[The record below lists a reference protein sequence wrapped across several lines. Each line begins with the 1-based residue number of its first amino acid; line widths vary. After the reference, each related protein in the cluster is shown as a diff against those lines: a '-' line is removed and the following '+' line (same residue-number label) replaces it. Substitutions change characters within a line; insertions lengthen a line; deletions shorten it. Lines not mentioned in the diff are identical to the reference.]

1 MKIFDKFSFVI
12 ALGFNILSCIMQGL
26 AYVATKNT
34 PYLLLCL
41 CNVVVIGLMFLIRQ
55 QELIID
61 EQHGIIK
68 HLTIDKILKELQEE
82 VDNENRN

>member
-1 MKIFDKFSFVI
+1 MKIFNKFSFVI
-12 ALGFNILSCIMQGL
+12 AVGFNILSCIMQGL

-41 CNVVVIGLMFLIRQ
+41 WNVAIICLIVSTRQ